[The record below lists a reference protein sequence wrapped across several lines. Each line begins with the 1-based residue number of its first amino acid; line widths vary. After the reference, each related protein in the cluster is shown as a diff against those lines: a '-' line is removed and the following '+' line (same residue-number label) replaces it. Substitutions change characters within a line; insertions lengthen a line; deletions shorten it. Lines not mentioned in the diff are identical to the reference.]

1 MTNPHVPSK
10 SVLSIRN
17 LRKSYEGHPVVKD
30 VSLEIGPGE
39 IVGLLGPNGAGKT
52 TTFYMIVGIES
63 PDEGS
68 IFWNNIDIS
77 SLPMHKRAQL
87 GIAYLP
93 QESSIFRGL
102 TVRENIMAI
111 AELLAIQLS
120 EQKLIT
126 DKLIESFRLSKVE
139 NVLGRQLSGGERRR
153 CELARALVSNPK
165 VMLLD
170 EPFAGIDPK
179 SIDEIHELIYDLKA
193 RGIGVLI
200 TDHNVRETLQIAERA
215 YILVDGVIF
224 RSGTPQ
230 EIAADPDI
238 KKVYLGEGFSLA

>member
-1 MTNPHVPSK
+1 MTNSHVPSK

-30 VSLEIGPGE
+30 VSLEIGTGE
-39 IVGLLGPNGAGKT
+39 IFGHLGPHGAGKT

-111 AELLAIQLS
+111 AELLTIQLS

>member
-1 MTNPHVPSK
+1 MTNSHVPSK

-111 AELLAIQLS
+111 AELLTIQLS

-126 DKLIESFRLSKVE
+126 AKLIESFRLSKVE

>member
-1 MTNPHVPSK
+1 MTSLHTPSL

-17 LRKSYEGHPVVKD
+17 LRKSYDGHPVVKD

-52 TTFYMIVGIES
+52 TTFYMIVGIET
-63 PDEGS
+63 PDEGV
-68 IFWNNIDIS
+68 IYCNEINIS
-77 SLPMHKRAQL
+77 SMPMHKRAQL
-87 GIAYLP
+87 GIGYLP

-111 AELLAIQLS
+111 AELLYSQVS
-120 EQKLIT
+120 DQHLIT
-126 DKLIESFRLSKVE
+126 DNLIKSFRLSKVE

-165 VMLLD
+165 VILLD

-179 SIDEIHELIYDLKA
+179 SINEIHELIHELKS
-193 RGIGVLI
+193 RDIGVLI

-224 RSGTPQ
+224 KNGTPQ

-238 KKVYLGEGFSLA
+238 KKVYLGEGFSLV

>member
-1 MTNPHVPSK
+1 MTSLHTPSL

-17 LRKSYEGHPVVKD
+17 LRKSYDGHPVVKD

-52 TTFYMIVGIES
+52 TTFYMIVGIET
-63 PDEGS
+63 PDEGV
-68 IFWNNIDIS
+68 IYWNEINIS
-77 SLPMHKRAQL
+77 SMPMHKRAQL
-87 GIAYLP
+87 GIGYLP

-111 AELLAIQLS
+111 AELLYSQVS
-120 EQKLIT
+120 DQHLIT
-126 DKLIESFRLSKVE
+126 DNLIKSFRLSKVE

-165 VMLLD
+165 VILLD

-179 SIDEIHELIYDLKA
+179 SINEIHELIHELKS
-193 RGIGVLI
+193 RDIGVLI

-224 RSGTPQ
+224 KNGTPQ

-238 KKVYLGEGFSLA
+238 KKVYLGEGFSLV

>member
-1 MTNPHVPSK
+1 
-10 SVLSIRN
+10 
-17 LRKSYEGHPVVKD
+17 
-30 VSLEIGPGE
+30 
-39 IVGLLGPNGAGKT
+39 
-52 TTFYMIVGIES
+52 MIVGIES

-230 EIAADPDI
+230 
-238 KKVYLGEGFSLA
+238 GNCC

>member
-1 MTNPHVPSK
+1 MTNSHVPSK

-111 AELLAIQLS
+111 AELLTIQLS
-120 EQKLIT
+120 EQKLSPIN
-126 DKLIESFRLSKVE
+126 L
-139 NVLGRQLSGGERRR
+139 
-153 CELARALVSNPK
+153 
-165 VMLLD
+165 
-170 EPFAGIDPK
+170 
-179 SIDEIHELIYDLKA
+179 
-193 RGIGVLI
+193 
-200 TDHNVRETLQIAERA
+200 
-215 YILVDGVIF
+215 
-224 RSGTPQ
+224 
-230 EIAADPDI
+230 
-238 KKVYLGEGFSLA
+238 

>member
-1 MTNPHVPSK
+1 
-10 SVLSIRN
+10 
-17 LRKSYEGHPVVKD
+17 LRKSYDGHPVVKD

-52 TTFYMIVGIES
+52 TTFYMIVGIET
-63 PDEGS
+63 PDEGV
-68 IFWNNIDIS
+68 IYWNEINIS
-77 SLPMHKRAQL
+77 SMPMHKRAQL
-87 GIAYLP
+87 GIGYLP

-111 AELLAIQLS
+111 AELLYSQVS
-120 EQKLIT
+120 DQHLIT
-126 DKLIESFRLSKVE
+126 DNLIKSFRLSKVE

-165 VMLLD
+165 VILLD

-179 SIDEIHELIYDLKA
+179 SINEIHELIHELKS
-193 RGIGVLI
+193 RDIGVLI

-224 RSGTPQ
+224 KNGTPQ

-238 KKVYLGEGFSLA
+238 KKVYLGEGFSLV

>member
-1 MTNPHVPSK
+1 
-10 SVLSIRN
+10 
-17 LRKSYEGHPVVKD
+17 
-30 VSLEIGPGE
+30 
-39 IVGLLGPNGAGKT
+39 
-52 TTFYMIVGIES
+52 
-63 PDEGS
+63 
-68 IFWNNIDIS
+68 
-77 SLPMHKRAQL
+77 
-87 GIAYLP
+87 
-93 QESSIFRGL
+93 
-102 TVRENIMAI
+102 MAI
-111 AELLAIQLS
+111 AELLSIQLS

-126 DKLIESFRLSKVE
+126 DKLIESFRLSKVQ

-224 RSGTPQ
+224 RSGTPR

>member
-1 MTNPHVPSK
+1 MTSLHTPSL

-17 LRKSYEGHPVVKD
+17 LRKSYDGHPVVKD

-52 TTFYMIVGIES
+52 TTFYMIVGIET
-63 PDEGS
+63 PDEGV
-68 IFWNNIDIS
+68 IYWNEINIS
-77 SLPMHKRAQL
+77 SMPMHKRAQL
-87 GIAYLP
+87 GIGYLP

-111 AELLAIQLS
+111 AELMYSQVS
-120 EQKLIT
+120 DQHLIT
-126 DKLIESFRLSKVE
+126 DNLIKSFRLSKVE

-165 VMLLD
+165 VILLD

-179 SIDEIHELIYDLKA
+179 SINEIHELIHELKS
-193 RGIGVLI
+193 RDIGVLI

-224 RSGTPQ
+224 KNGTPQ

-238 KKVYLGEGFSLA
+238 KKVYLGEGFSLV

>member
-126 DKLIESFRLSKVE
+126 DKLIESFRLSKVQ

-224 RSGTPQ
+224 RSGTPR

>member
-10 SVLSIRN
+10 PVLSIRN

>member
-1 MTNPHVPSK
+1 MTSLHTPSL

-17 LRKSYEGHPVVKD
+17 LRKSYDGRPVVKD

-52 TTFYMIVGIES
+52 TTFYMIVGIET
-63 PDEGS
+63 PDEGV
-68 IFWNNIDIS
+68 IYWNEINIS
-77 SLPMHKRAQL
+77 SMPMHKRAQL
-87 GIAYLP
+87 GIGYLP

-111 AELLAIQLS
+111 AELLYSQVS
-120 EQKLIT
+120 DQHLIT
-126 DKLIESFRLSKVE
+126 DNLIKSFRLSKVE

-165 VMLLD
+165 VILLD

-179 SIDEIHELIYDLKA
+179 SINEIHELIHELKS
-193 RGIGVLI
+193 RDIGVLI

-224 RSGTPQ
+224 KNGTPQ

-238 KKVYLGEGFSLA
+238 KKVYLGEGFSLV